1 MKKTKNM
8 KKNQLNKKVLYGSL
22 VALAIVIVV
31 TLTITTG
38 NKDTKELTV
47 TENITDTSTGNAVSG
62 LFINKSEITKT
73 ASFFPYESDGTYM
86 EIIAVRANDDT
97 IRTALNTCQV
107 CYSSGRGYYEQLG
120 DKLIC
125 NNCGNQFTI
134 DQIELVKGGCNPVP
148 ILDEM
153 KTDDGDI
160 ITIDPASLVE
170 FEPLFA
176 NWKR

>member
-1 MKKTKNM
+1 MKNSK
-8 KKNQLNKKVLYGSL
+8 NKKANKNVLYGSL
-22 VALAIVIVV
+22 IAIALVIVV

-38 NKDTKELTV
+38 KEDEKELTL
-47 TENITDTSTGNAVSG
+47 TDNPTNASTGLV
-62 LFINKSEITKT
+62 INKSEITKT
-73 ASFFPYESDGTYM
+73 ASFFPYESNGTYM
-86 EIIAVRANDDT
+86 EIIAIRANDDT
-97 IRTALNTCQV
+97 VRTALNTCQV
-107 CYSSGRGYYEQLG
+107 CYNSGRGYYEQLG

-148 ILDEM
+148 ILVGM
-153 KTDDGDI
+153 KSDDGDT